1 MTDADPKATIS
12 PVRLGYGSQFKF
24 KCHPGVS
31 CFTLCCRGI
40 NIILTPYDIIQM
52 KKRIDLSSHDFLAIY
67 TEPHLLEKTDLPMVT
82 LKLLDD
88 DRKSCPFVKDKEG
101 CMIYSDRPSS
111 CRYYPLGV
119 ATLQHKEG
127 ADDDGFF
134 FFVNEPHC
142 RGFEEDAEWTV
153 ADWRADQGVDLRD
166 EINREWTDLVVRKRS
181 FPASIKLTD
190 KAKQLFFMVSYDID
204 KFRAFVFESA
214 FLERFKVDEK
224 TVETIREDDVELLKF
239 GLTWLKSVLFK
250 QVDPEEQA
258 AMFADPQSA
267 ETKS

>member
-1 MTDADPKATIS
+1 MNDAANAPGIS
-12 PVRLGYGSQFKF
+12 PVRLGYNSQFKF

-40 NIILTPYDIIQM
+40 NIILTPYDIIQL
-52 KKRIDLSSHDFLAIY
+52 KNRLDLSSHDFLAIY

-82 LKLLDD
+82 LKMLDD
-88 DRKSCPFVKDKEG
+88 DRESCPFVKDETG
-101 CMIYSDRPSS
+101 CIIYADRPTS

-127 ADDDGFF
+127 ADDEGFF

-142 RGFEEDAEWTV
+142 KGFEEETEWTV
-153 ADWRADQGVDLRD
+153 AEWRQDQGVDLRD

-181 FPASIKLTD
+181 FPSNIKLTD

-204 KFRAFVFESA
+204 KFRSFVFDSA
-214 FLERFKVDEK
+214 FLERVDVDAA
-224 TVETIREDDVELLKF
+224 TVEKIKADEIELLKF
-239 GLTWLKSVLFK
+239 GLTWLKSALFK
-250 QVDPEEQA
+250 QTDPEAQA
-258 AMFADPQSA
+258 ANVSDTPA
-267 ETKS
+267 